1 MKKLYIDFDG
11 VIYNSIEVSYD
22 MALKQGFKKNEEEF
36 FLFYKNLNWCDVLKK
51 SRQINDSFN
60 CIKKIIDSGKY
71 DVAILTHIVTLEE
84 ALEKIKLIRK
94 NINDISIILVP
105 KAVSKTEVVKAC
117 DAILID
123 DYVQNLK
130 EWKAAGGIGVR
141 FDLDMDGKGFP
152 VISKLDKVLE
162 ILE

>member
-1 MKKLYIDFDG
+1 M
-11 VIYNSIEVSYD
+11 
-22 MALKQGFKKNEEEF
+22 
-36 FLFYKNLNWCDVLKK
+36 
-51 SRQINDSFN
+51 
-60 CIKKIIDSGKY
+60 
-71 DVAILTHIVTLEE
+71 AILTHIVTLEE